1 MCLSDI
7 ATPVYYYIY
16 LKCESSFLKCLT
28 MFHLFLFFY
37 LDKLIKLSSTFVLI
51 FNRFSLFHL
60 SLVHIDNQQINQS
73 LCVFILEWNCL
84 KMEKKQIMFNNVL
97 IVHGKKS
104 FFNLLPN
111 DQGRRSSSSERKVA
125 RCLKLLI
132 RHNLLL
138 FFIAIFNWAFLIE
151 FLLTSL
157 GKVMRCGVDW

>member
-1 MCLSDI
+1 MWEFISKV
-7 ATPVYYYIY
+7 PYNVP
-16 LKCESSFLKCLT
+16 S
-28 MFHLFLFFY
+28 LFIFFY

-84 KMEKKQIMFNNVL
+84 KMEKQIMFNNVL

-111 DQGRRSSSSERKVA
+111 DQGRRSSSSSIERKVA

-138 FFIAIFNWAFLIE
+138 FFNAIFNWAFLIE